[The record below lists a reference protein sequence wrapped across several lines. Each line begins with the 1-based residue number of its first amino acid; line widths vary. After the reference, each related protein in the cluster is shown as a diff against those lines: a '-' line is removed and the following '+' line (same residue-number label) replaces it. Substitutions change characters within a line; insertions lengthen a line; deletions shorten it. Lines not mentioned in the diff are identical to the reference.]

1 MELIMFTQLPAVQL
15 ISYPHIFHPSYFPYQ
30 EQNKNF
36 PKGAGS
42 SQLLALNALSCCLFV
57 SLFQALLAA
66 ASQGCCCL
74 AAYLFPSPRPLFSA
88 LFFCFKP
95 DRSGI
100 ARQSWLSFPGAVGQ
114 WIDVDGARSPAS
126 SHAELWHFL
135 LREVQEHPKE
145 LDLQFVLNAGF
156 CIKQHEISSLSYI
169 STASNTGHA
178 TLMPNPG
185 K

>member
-1 MELIMFTQLPAVQL
+1 MFTQLPAVQL

-36 PKGAGS
+36 PKGTGS

-95 DRSGI
+95 DGSGI

-114 WIDVDGARSPAS
+114 RIDVDGARSPAS
-126 SHAELWHFL
+126 
-135 LREVQEHPKE
+135 QT
-145 LDLQFVLNAGF
+145 VLTQSCDTF
-156 CIKQHEISSLSYI
+156 YS
-169 STASNTGHA
+169 
-178 TLMPNPG
+178 G
-185 K
+185 KARSIQRNWIFNLFSMLFSA